1 MTDVSRETPVLDRVT
16 AVYRGSDSMATCGLY
31 AELELVTNGMVAV
44 NLLRICKKSSR
55 AKTYRGRSK
64 GSAYSGKDWAL
75 GQLVDLLPA
84 SGLAWGWGE
93 DLSLKYDGDPHHHI
107 LYVELPSGQVSF
119 HMAWRHPTPYHD
131 RGWDGVRH
139 MAAERICAWA
149 ATLLGEAM
157 SILPPS
163 NEDAKSDKPGSGL
176 VVSDSAP
183 GLDLV
188 GGPSGETPGPSSLA
202 VGRTTRVAKGV
213 EARQMDL
220 FS

>member
-1 MTDVSRETPVLDRVT
+1 MTDVSRETPILDRVT

-149 ATLLGEAM
+149 ASLLGEPFNLQETLA
-157 SILPPS
+157 
-163 NEDAKSDKPGSGL
+163 GS
-176 VVSDSAP
+176 VVNDSAP
-183 GLDLV
+183 G
-188 GGPSGETPGPSSLA
+188 GSSGETPGPSSLA
-202 VGRTTRVAKGV
+202 ADLRTRVTKGV